1 MSYFRTI
8 RNIELSTIKYIEDS
22 INSAWSGINI
32 VKAFFQAYDKAVP
45 VIAIRL
51 LETMSTREEI
61 GSTDLDNTHS
71 IVIDIFAKS
80 DGQRLDLVDYL
91 LGILKGCWTL
101 YNISHT
107 SGDAES
113 LDYTDSGHKVR
124 MIRIVN
130 NTKIE
135 PGANVEIHD
144 KFRHVINL
152 QVAVQI

>member
-1 MSYFRTI
+1 MSYFRTM
-8 RNIELSTIKYIEDS
+8 RGIELSTIKYIEDS
-22 INSAWSGINI
+22 INSAWTGITI
-32 VKAFFQAYDKAVP
+32 VKAFFQAYDKPVP
-45 VIAIRL
+45 VIAVRL
-51 LETMSTREEI
+51 LETMSTREEV
-61 GSTDLDNTHS
+61 GSTDLANTHS

-91 LGILKGCWTL
+91 MGVLKGCWPL
-101 YNISHT
+101 YTISHT
-107 SGDAES
+107 SGDSES
-113 LDYTDSGHKVR
+113 LDYVNSGTMIR

-152 QVAVQI
+152 QVAVK